1 MRARRRFGQHFLEP
15 AWIDK
20 VVEAIAPRTSD
31 WFIEI
36 GPGRGALTLALAPR
50 VAALTAVEIDREL
63 VAGLRPRLPPHA
75 RLVEGDFLQVPAAAW
90 LPETPGDRVRV
101 AGNLPYYIS
110 SPILARLCAL
120 ARETG
125 RLHDATLMLQLE
137 VAERLAAPPGLKT
150 YGVLS
155 IQARLD
161 AEASL
166 LLELPPGAFRPRPEV
181 RSAVVRLRF
190 RPSPVAPRNRADFDA
205 LVRTLFAQRR
215 KTTANALKPLAR
227 RLGLSERGI
236 LEAAGVEAMRRPET
250 LDLAELV
257 RLADQ
262 LARESH
268 L

>member
-137 VAERLAAPPGLKT
+137 VAERLAAPPGSKT
-150 YGVLS
+150 CGVLS

-190 RPSPVAPRNRADFDA
+190 RPSPVAPGIGPTSMRWFVP
-205 LVRTLFAQRR
+205 VRTAAKDDSQR
-215 KTTANALKPLAR
+215 T
-227 RLGLSERGI
+227 
-236 LEAAGVEAMRRPET
+236 EAAGSSPGALRARDPRGGRRRGH
-250 LDLAELV
+250 A
-257 RLADQ
+257 A
-262 LARESH
+262 ARDAGSGGARPPGRPARP
-268 L
+268 